1 MLQTKIQLLKTLCLK
16 NSIIKVFTYFFFFL
30 FSGFNTVL
38 LGGLIVCEIHQRLG
52 EETPIALTLQDKGFS
67 SLRKGLGWGRVG
79 HFGFGFIFPSSFAL
93 FTFLFSLRKY
103 QRTHTHGNK
112 NSKISLQ
119 PLHSQALP
127 QTVPGMGGVR

>member
-1 MLQTKIQLLKTLCLK
+1 MLQTKIQLLETLCLK
-16 NSIIKVFTYFFFFL
+16 NSSVLSLLNYLPNFFF
-30 FSGFNTVL
+30 NPVL

-52 EETPIALTLQDKGFS
+52 KETPIALTLQDKGFS
-67 SLRKGLGWGRVG
+67 SLRKGLGWSRVG
-79 HFGFGFIFPSSFAL
+79 HTGFGFIFPSSFAL
-93 FTFLFSLRKY
+93 LTFLFSLSKY

-119 PLHSQALP
+119 SLHSQALP